1 MKRVNSKNNVKKI
14 CLSMLIIIL
23 LLSISIGYAYLTRQ
37 LQINGLTKIESN
49 TWNVRWSRIA
59 DEKVGRKAQI
69 ISPAK
74 ITSSVEGKNLDDIIN
89 FEVKL
94 DKPGDYYEVKLYRE
108 NAGSIDA
115 KLDSYS
121 VTGLDNTENYLEF
134 SIIDPDGDESLTDE
148 NGVGNL
154 MSNPLLPHG
163 LENYITLRLYFKED
177 ITVDDLLDEANNL
190 NVSIKLNYIQDLG

>member
-1 MKRVNSKNNVKKI
+1 MKRVNSKNNIKKI

-23 LLSISIGYAYLTRQ
+23 LLSISIGYSYLTRQ

-69 ISPAK
+69 ITPAT
-74 ITSSVEGKNLDDIIN
+74 ITSSVEGKDLDDIIN

-134 SIIDPDGDESLTDE
+134 SIVDPDGDESLTDE

-177 ITVDDLLDEANNL
+177 ITADDLLDEANNL